1 MLTVNPLTRAW
12 RMGFTANGVIWN
24 RALAVEFYTPTTMA
38 VLAVVAA
45 EIVEAVVA
53 AQVHRAVR
61 VALLRVAV
69 LLLRQVMA
77 AVVKCGAEVGCG
89 AAEVAAAML
98 LPD

>member
-1 MLTVNPLTRAW
+1 
-12 RMGFTANGVIWN
+12 MGFTANGVIWN

-45 EIVEAVVA
+45 
-53 AQVHRAVR
+53 QVHRAVR

-69 LLLRQVMA
+69 LLLRQVVA